1 MLVNNPDFNFTSLRN
16 IFLFIRRYITFFSFL
31 ILQVVALWFLF
42 NYNRFHR
49 AKFLGVAN
57 EMTGRVN
64 TQYNKVEDF
73 FTLRAENQRLNRL
86 NDSLLNLMSFNYM
99 KRDTATT
106 LVSDSVPYDTSGRVR
121 QYLWRDAR
129 VVYNTVNLE
138 KNYIQINKGAAQG
151 IRDNMAVIS
160 SNGSAV
166 GIVINVSP
174 NFSVVMSLLH
184 VQSKRSVI
192 LKRTGSMGTVEWDG
206 KNPLFLT
213 LRNIP
218 KSDSVVIGDTV
229 FTSVNSNFPPD
240 FMVGTV
246 SEVITD
252 NSTNFFVLRLKTSAN
267 FFSLQQVHVI
277 ENLFYDE
284 QAKLL
289 QDTRKK
295 IDNPK
300 KKAG

>member
-1 MLVNNPDFNFTSLRN
+1 LLVNNPDFNFTSLRN